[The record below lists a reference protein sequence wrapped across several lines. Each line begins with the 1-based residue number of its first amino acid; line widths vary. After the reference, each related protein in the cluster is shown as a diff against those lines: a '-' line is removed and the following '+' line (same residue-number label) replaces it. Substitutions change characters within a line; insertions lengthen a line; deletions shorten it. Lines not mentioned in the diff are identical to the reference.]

1 MRAKRSKKYRKLM
14 HQYELAFG
22 FREPYQVLGMCTSF
36 PRRHVAK
43 EQLFLTY
50 SVICIVD
57 SNLLR
62 AVHSFKMDL
71 IPALERTLQG
81 QVKPCTFCVT
91 YLHIRLHE
99 LTSPAVLTKC
109 SLASIMAGQPTNP
122 RTNNPIRPDFLP
134 PPTTLPLRHC
144 SHNEDSTPIDET
156 SCLLSLLSPL
166 SDVKR
171 NKEHYIL
178 ATADPPAPKSKSAT
192 QQETGK
198 KRKRDADDGLQALK
212 RAQALRRGAR
222 SIPGVPIVYV
232 KRSVMILEPMSAPSE
247 GIREGVEE
255 DKLRTGL
262 TDQSVQKSGGP
273 DSGEKKKKKREPKK
287 AKGPNPLS
295 VKKPKKRVEQ
305 KATAKRERPRDE
317 AEKRDSEKDAEDGEA
332 APKPKRRRR
341 HHKGAK
347 QGDSG
352 GDETEVIA
360 TAPIEAT
367 DQ

>member
-22 FREPYQVLGMCTSF
+22 FREPYQVL
-36 PRRHVAK
+36 
-43 EQLFLTY
+43 
-50 SVICIVD
+50 VD

-81 QVKPCTFCVT
+81 QVKP
-91 YLHIRLHE
+91 L
-99 LTSPAVLTKC
+99 LTKC

-122 RTNNPIRPDFLP
+122 RTNNPVRPDFLP

-178 ATADPPAPKSKSAT
+178 ATADPPAPKPNSAT

-247 GIREGVEE
+247 GIRDGVEE

-262 TDQSVQKSGGP
+262 TDQSARKSGGP
-273 DSGEKKKKKREPKK
+273 DGGEKKKKREPKK

-305 KATAKRERPRDE
+305 KATAKRERPGDE
-317 AEKRDSEKDAEDGEA
+317 AEKGDSEKAAEDGEA

-347 QGDSG
+347 QGESG
-352 GDETEVIA
+352 GDENVAIA

-367 DQ
+367 D